1 MSTVRAL
8 IVGAGAVG
16 QVYGRHLAKGGAD
29 VAFLVKPKHAAAARA
44 GFTLYPQNR
53 RKSARCE
60 PERFADF
67 TVLSDADA
75 LAAAG
80 RFDQVYLTM
89 SSPGLRAGDDF
100 PRLARA
106 IGDSTLILLQPG
118 PEDRG
123 FVLGHVRPEQ
133 LVQGIITLIAYHG
146 PLPAE
151 TRLPRPGVV
160 YWFPPLAKSPLG
172 GAEDRVQAVVRAL
185 AAGGL
190 PARAAT
196 NVIENAA
203 FGGPV
208 LQALMAALE
217 AAHWS
222 FAELR
227 RGPHLGRAAAR
238 EALAIVAAH
247 ERRPPPVPLRV
258 LPLGFALRAL
268 LPVAPAFFPFDVES
282 YLKAHFTKV
291 GDQTRDTFATLI
303 RWGEGA
309 GQSTVALRALMQAIA
324 TQTPG

>member
-1 MSTVRAL
+1 MSSLRAL
-8 IVGAGAVG
+8 VVGAGAVG
-16 QVYGRHLAKGGAD
+16 QAYGQHLRKGGAQ
-29 VAFLVKPKHAAAARA
+29 VSFLVKPKHAEAARH

-53 RKSARCE
+53 RKSARTE
-60 PERFADF
+60 PETFSDF
-67 TVLSDADA
+67 TVLSDVEAVTA
-75 LAAAG
+75 T

-89 SSPGLRAGDDF
+89 SSTGLRAGEDF
-100 PRLARA
+100 ARLARV
-106 IGDSTLILLQPG
+106 IGDATLVLLQPG
-118 PEDRG
+118 PEDRA
-123 FVLGHVRPEQ
+123 FVLQHVRREQ
-133 LVQGIITLIAYHG
+133 VVQGIITLIAYHG
-146 PLPAE
+146 PLPGE

-172 GAEDRVQAVVRAL
+172 GAHDRVAPVVRAL

-190 PARAAT
+190 PAREASDAA
-196 NVIENAA
+196 ENAA

-208 LQALMAALE
+208 LLALMAALE

-227 RGPHLGRAAAR
+227 RGPQLLRAERAAR

-247 ERRPPPVPLRV
+247 EGHSPPIPLRV
-258 LPLGFALRAL
+258 LPLGLAVRAL
-268 LPVAPAFFPFDVES
+268 LPFAPALFPFDVEA

-309 GQSTVALRALMQAIA
+309 GLPTSALRELMQPLAP
-324 TQTPG
+324 PG